1 MGHPD
6 LLSICTRAK
15 TKTNQPQLTKM
26 HSCIYNTLLRTRRR
40 RIEGAS
46 GRVGTCSGETEVAFQ
61 ACLETHCIGELGDDD
76 DDNGDI
82 ALDMII
88 SLLVASSC
96 VLVMLVTERYVD
108 DKV

>member
-1 MGHPD
+1 
-6 LLSICTRAK
+6 
-15 TKTNQPQLTKM
+15 M